1 MAFTGHQCDVEVSR
15 LAAASVLQAQAL
27 LGLVNGSMTTI
38 ATAQAQCDAGQLL
51 LSITDRNYAVHSDRA
66 IQVGVNEGAAMGGTI
81 ATYLAA
87 LPNSTGHQRRMIS

>member
-1 MAFTGHQCDVEVSR
+1 MFSGSVTDIEVAR
-15 LAAASVLQAQAL
+15 KAASSVLQAQAL
-27 LGLVNGSMTTI
+27 LGLVDGSMTTI

-87 LPNSTGHQRRMIS
+87 LPDSAGHYRRMIS

>member
-1 MAFTGHQCDVEVSR
+1 MFSGSVTDIEVAR
-15 LAAASVLQAQAL
+15 KAASSVLQAQAL
-27 LGLVNGSMTTI
+27 LG
-38 ATAQAQCDAGQLL
+38 CDAGQLL

-87 LPNSTGHQRRMIS
+87 LPSSTGHQRRMIS

>member
-1 MAFTGHQCDVEVSR
+1 MFSGSVTDIEVAR
-15 LAAASVLQAQAL
+15 KAASSVLQAQTL
-27 LGLVNGSMTTI
+27 LGLVDGSMTTI

-87 LPNSTGHQRRMIS
+87 LPDSAGHYRRMIS

>member
-27 LGLVNGSMTTI
+27 LGLVDGSMTTI
-38 ATAQAQCDAGQLL
+38 ATAQAQCDTGQNL
-51 LSITDRNYAVHSDRA
+51 LSITDRNYSVHSQRA

-81 ATYLAA
+81 ASYLAA
-87 LPNSTGHQRRMIS
+87 LPDSTGHQRRMIS